1 LRLYRLE
8 FRMRLIYLPLLC
20 LLGAL
25 SLASGPLARADAQ
38 SSPGSGSPGAGSYGP
53 AINRVL
59 VRKAEHR
66 MYLLAGDEVV
76 RSYHVSLGLAP
87 FGHKE
92 RSGDFRTPEG
102 VYRLGKRNRRSDY
115 FLSIQ
120 ISYPNRADIE
130 KARRNRWDVGGSIM
144 IHGLPNQ
151 LKREPEYY
159 VTEDWTNGCIAL
171 ANADML
177 EIWSLVTNNTPIEI
191 VP

>member
-1 LRLYRLE
+1 
-8 FRMRLIYLPLLC
+8 MRLICLPLLC
-20 LLGAL
+20 ALAALGL
-25 SLASGPLARADAQ
+25 GSGPQAWADAQ
-38 SSPGSGSPGAGSYGP
+38 SSPGSGSRGLS
-53 AINRVL
+53 INRVL

-102 VYRLGKRNRRSDY
+102 VYRLGKRNPRSDY

-171 ANADML
+171 SNADML
-177 EIWSLVTNNTPIEI
+177 EIWALVSNNTTIEI